1 MDERGREWS
10 RGYRHGLGLWLVLLC
25 LAWPA
30 ARADDG
36 AVNLSPTLQKIQQTG
51 VIVLGYR
58 EASVPFSY
66 LDDKQQPIGYSIDLC
81 HHVVGRLQ
89 AGMPARQLR
98 VKLVPVQS
106 ATRIPLVM
114 NGTVD
119 LECGITTNTLERQ
132 RSVAFSVTTFVA
144 QSRLASKRS
153 APIMRV
159 AELAGKPVV
168 STVSTTSLARL
179 KVLNEQARLNM
190 TLLAGRDDNDS
201 FLMLDTDRAV
211 AYAMDDVLLRS
222 FIAVSRHPADYV
234 LSTETLSVEPYALML
249 PRGDPAFKQ
258 AVDAALGQLFASGE
272 AQALYD
278 KWFLKPLP
286 HLGINL
292 RLPMSP
298 ALRHALANPT
308 DSGNPAAYPGGR

>member
-1 MDERGREWS
+1 MRRPALPFPPTPLAW
-10 RGYRHGLGLWLVLLC
+10 LLC
-25 LAWPA
+25 CMALLGAP

-36 AVNLSPTLQKIQQTG
+36 MQSASPTLQRIQQTG

-58 EASVPFSY
+58 ESSVPFSY

-81 HHVVGRLQ
+81 RHVVTRIQ
-89 AGMPARQLR
+89 AGMPTQPLR

-132 RSVAFSVTTFVA
+132 RSVAFSLTTFVA
-144 QSRLASKRS
+144 QSRLVSKRS
-153 APIMRV
+153 APVLRV

-179 KVLNEQARLNM
+179 KTLNEQENLGM

-249 PRGDPAFKQ
+249 PKGDPVFKQ
-258 AVDAALGQLFASGE
+258 AVDTALAQFFASGE
-272 AQALYD
+272 AHALYD

-286 HLGINL
+286 NLGINL
-292 RLPMSP
+292 QLPMSA
-298 ALRHALANPT
+298 ALRQALSNPT
-308 DSGNPAAYPGGR
+308 DSGDPGAYAQGR